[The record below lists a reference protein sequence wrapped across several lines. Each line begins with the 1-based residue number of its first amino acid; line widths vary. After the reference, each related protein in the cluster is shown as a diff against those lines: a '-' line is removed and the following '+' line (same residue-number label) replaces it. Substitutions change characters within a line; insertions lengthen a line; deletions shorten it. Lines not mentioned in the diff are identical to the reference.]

1 METRPLPL
9 ERIGQRF
16 SIRLHDPAGGYR
28 DVVGHLKSAT
38 TLINRKGQ
46 EVSFDPEQIFIWR
59 EIVERPTLAGKGAPL
74 TLRVLELDQICDLT
88 WPATESI
95 ENSGWLLRA
104 AGGVT
109 YRANSVLPLAASL
122 EAGALNNF
130 AEKFAIAQDF
140 YRERNLS
147 TIFQVALPTWQLL
160 SDKLL
165 SMGAVETL
173 HGNTMVTDLTSVKQ
187 KIPAGIEIVQSNL
200 FDDDWLGIQPTPGI
214 EKILARSAAT
224 YLTLVSNGK
233 TVAACRIAIANG
245 WSSLTRVY
253 VHRDFRGKGLAKTLV
268 AAALESSFEQGA
280 TKAVLQVEASNA
292 IAIGV
297 YESLGFNFHHEYSFL
312 ELKQPCLKFM
322 TLKVAL

>member
-1 METRPLPL
+1 MEIQPLPL

-16 SIRLHDPAGGYR
+16 SIRLHDPEGGYR
-28 DVVGHLKSAT
+28 DVVGHLKTAT

-88 WPATESI
+88 WPATENI
-95 ENSGWLLRA
+95 ENSGWLMRA

-109 YRANSVLPLAASL
+109 NRANSVLPLAASL

-130 AEKFAIAQDF
+130 AEKLALAQDF
-140 YRERNLS
+140 YSERNLP

-160 SDKLL
+160 SDKLR
-165 SMGAVETL
+165 SMGAIETL
-173 HGNTMVTDLTSVKQ
+173 RGNTMVADLTSAKP
-187 KIPAGIEIVQSNL
+187 KMPAGIEIVQSDRFN
-200 FDDDWLGIQPTPGI
+200 DDWLGIQPTPGI
-214 EKILARSAAT
+214 EKILPGCAAT
-224 YLTLVSNGK
+224 YLRLVSKGQ
-233 TVAACRIAIANG
+233 TVAVCRIALANG
-245 WSSLTRVY
+245 WSSITRVY
-253 VHRDFRGKGLAKTLV
+253 VHQDFRGKGLGKTIMAV
-268 AAALESSFEQGA
+268 ALESSFEQGA

-297 YESLGFNFHHEYSFL
+297 YESLGFNFHHEYSYL
-312 ELKQPCLKFM
+312 ELK
-322 TLKVAL
+322 

>member
-1 METRPLPL
+1 MEIQPLPL

-16 SIRLHDPAGGYR
+16 SIRLHDPQGGYR

-95 ENSGWLLRA
+95 ENSGWLMRA

-109 YRANSVLPLAASL
+109 NRANSVLPLAASL
-122 EAGALNNF
+122 ETGALNNF
-130 AEKFAIAQDF
+130 AEKFEIAQDF
-140 YRERNLS
+140 YRERNLP
-147 TIFQVALPTWQLL
+147 TIFQVSLPTWQLL

-165 SMGAVETL
+165 SMGAIETL
-173 HGNTMVTDLTSVKQ
+173 RGNTMVTDLNSVKQ
-187 KIPAGIEIVQSNL
+187 KITAGIEIVQSDQFN
-200 FDDDWLGIQPTPGI
+200 DDWLGIQPTPGI
-214 EKILARSAAT
+214 EKILSGSAAT
-224 YLTLVSNGK
+224 YLRLVSNGQ
-233 TVAACRIAIANG
+233 TVAACRIALANG
-245 WSSLTRVY
+245 WSSLTRVF
-253 VHRDFRGKGLAKTLV
+253 VHQDFRGKGLGKILV

-280 TKAVLQVEASNA
+280 TKAVLQVEVSNA

-297 YESLGFNFHHEYSFL
+297 YESLGFHFHHEYSFL
-312 ELKQPCLKFM
+312 ELK
-322 TLKVAL
+322 